1 VLPRHDGQDACEKLL
16 CLSSHAYKGH
26 VLKYKLAQLSK
37 MQREI
42 VQVSVC
48 YVEQKTLLCQPGQ
61 ARQLLAGQTEKHKT
75 CSRHLAVLDVQQQH
89 T

>member
-1 VLPRHDGQDACEKLL
+1 M
-16 CLSSHAYKGH
+16 
-26 VLKYKLAQLSK
+26 LKYKLAQLSK

>member
-1 VLPRHDGQDACEKLL
+1 M
-16 CLSSHAYKGH
+16 
-26 VLKYKLAQLSK
+26 LKYKLAQLSK
-37 MQREI
+37 MQCEI
-42 VQVSVC
+42 VQVSVY

>member
-1 VLPRHDGQDACEKLL
+1 
-16 CLSSHAYKGH
+16 
-26 VLKYKLAQLSK
+26 